1 MGSHVGLWTVQCA
14 PREHLVHGLDWTL
27 HWRDSKLKFHSQCA
41 AGLRQAQRSGAGE
54 RNVQE
59 RVLCRH
65 AQLMTVGQRSTH
77 CRLCGEQEDAFQRLT
92 LGPSGF

>member
-1 MGSHVGLWTVQCA
+1 MRRHVGQWTVQCA
-14 PREHLVHGLDWTL
+14 PREHLVHGLDTL
-27 HWRDSKLKFHSQCA
+27 PGDSKLEFHSQCA
-41 AGLRQAQRSGAGE
+41 SGLRRAQRSGAGE

-92 LGPSGF
+92 LSPSGF